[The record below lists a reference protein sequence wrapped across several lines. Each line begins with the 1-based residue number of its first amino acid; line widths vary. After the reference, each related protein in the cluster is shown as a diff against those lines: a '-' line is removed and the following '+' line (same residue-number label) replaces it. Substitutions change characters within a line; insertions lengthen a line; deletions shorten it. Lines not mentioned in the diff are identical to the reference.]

1 MQLRIVS
8 PRAGS
13 RKLLTRG
20 AGGEGEFVKGFVE
33 EEVMKGLLGLGEGE
47 GVGFVT
53 VIPTSS
59 LGTGSSVSGFASRG
73 SNSERSA
80 SVETPSQ
87 AAGRQRGGKGGLKE

>member
-13 RKLLTRG
+13 RKLSPRG

-33 EEVMKGLLGLGEGE
+33 EEVVKGLLGLGEGV
-47 GVGFVT
+47 GVGLVT

-59 LGTGSSVSGFASRG
+59 LATGSSVSGFASRG

-80 SVETPSQ
+80 SVEIPSQ
-87 AAGRQRGGKGGLKE
+87 TVQGDRGKGDLKE

>member
-1 MQLRIVS
+1 MS

-33 EEVMKGLLGLGEGE
+33 EEEVVKGLLGLGEGE

-59 LGTGSSVSGFASRG
+59 LATGSSVSGFASRG
-73 SNSERSA
+73 SNSEMSA

-87 AAGRQRGGKGGLKE
+87 AAGR